1 MTDRPETDG
10 PETDRDARVGGA
22 TDVIAALTEEFRQGM
37 PARVARI
44 REGVVAW
51 RDRGEAGG
59 LDDAER
65 AAHSL
70 AGAAGSFGFPK
81 VGEAARQLERLLES
95 AQAGALAGGED
106 VAHALSALAL
116 AVDGVAP
123 LDAAE
128 RCLVEAAGMV
138 ARAMVAYVTCSS
150 RDEALTIGRALVEER
165 LAACCN
171 LICGMTAIYRWEGRV
186 ETDEEV
192 VLIAKTTADRL
203 ELLTERV
210 IALHSYDLPGI
221 SAWPIEGG
229 SAGFLAWIAQECHS

>member
-1 MTDRPETDG
+1 VTDSPETDG
-10 PETDRDARVGGA
+10 PDGGRAGSA
-22 TDVIAALTEEFRQGM
+22 TDIIATLTEEFRQGI
-37 PARVARI
+37 PARIARI
-44 REGVVAW
+44 REGIAAW
-51 RDRGEAGG
+51 RDQHEAAG

-95 AQAGALAGGED
+95 AQAGGPAGGED

-128 RCLVEAAGMV
+128 RCLVEAAGVV
-138 ARAMVAYVTCSS
+138 ARAMVAYVTCGS
-150 RDEALTIGRALVEER
+150 RDEALMIGRTLVEER

-171 LICGMTAIYRWEGRV
+171 LIGGMTAIYRWEDKV
-186 ETDEEV
+186 ETGEEV

-203 ELLTERV
+203 ELLTARV
-210 IALHSYDLPGI
+210 MALHSYDLPGI